1 MHNTEYAHQPLILI
15 VDDDRFMRTTFQDA
29 LVNADFRTV
38 LAEDGKEAIA
48 CYSAHR
54 PDLILLDLVMPRMD
68 GLQVCKKIRRLPGGE
83 YIPILLVTSADDT
96 ESIHNSFEAGATDF
110 ISKPINPELLAH
122 RVRYILRANRNTLR
136 LAESEARLGN
146 AQRMAKMGNW
156 EWDPATGSFW
166 GSKETFRILGIT
178 VPPLNFMF
186 DKFIDTISAD
196 DRHHV
201 ETHMHKAQTSRAD
214 ISIECRVRY
223 KNAQTRQVLVQGQVL
238 KANSRMVPRIIGTL
252 QDVTDIKK
260 AEDRLILLKQ
270 AIDCLPISITI
281 CDVTG
286 TIIFANPAEADM
298 HGVTVEH
305 LLGKD
310 IGNIAPQKLRSPI
323 TLGKLGEMS
332 RWQRESVNL
341 RGNGEEFP
349 VLLTSVVVKNQDACL
364 GIVTVCEDISEKKEA
379 NRKIEHLAYYDSL
392 TGLSN
397 RSTFMDRLHQA
408 LALANREQR
417 QVGLLFLDLDNFKD
431 VNDTK
436 GHDFG
441 DKLLKEVA
449 RRLSA
454 SMRESDTLARL
465 GGDEFVVVLTS
476 VNSLESVAAK
486 ARRVLAN
493 FAESFVIDG
502 QQIFATASIGIAL
515 YPSDGL
521 DVEGLFKC
529 ADTAM
534 YHAKTDGRDRY
545 RFFSADMNQ
554 KIMQRVAMENG
565 LRQGLENNEFI
576 LHYQPQLDVK
586 SGAIVGVEALVRWQ
600 SPEFG
605 LMQPNDFIPLAENTG
620 LIYVLG
626 EWVMRT
632 ACIQA
637 KNWAQAGYQD
647 IKVAINISGLQF
659 KQPDFLDK
667 TALILKET
675 GVDPKMIEL
684 ELTESVVMERA
695 DKTVTTLNALK
706 RMGLM
711 LSIDDFGT
719 GYSSLSYLKHFP
731 VDRIKIDR
739 SFVSDLTNCS
749 DDAAIVVAIISMAQS
764 LRLKVVA
771 EGVENIGQMNF
782 LTSRHCDEVQGYY
795 LALPMAAEELTKG
808 CNSLLKKISA
818 ENTQE
823 KSEPILAIKG
833 GYGYE

>member
-1 MHNTEYAHQPLILI
+1 MHDIEYAHQPLILI

-29 LVNADFRTV
+29 LVKADFRTV
-38 LAEDGKEAIA
+38 LAEDGTEAIA

-68 GLQVCKKIRRLPGGE
+68 GLEVCKEIRRLPGGK

-122 RVRYILRANRNTLR
+122 RIRYILRANSNTLK

-146 AQRMAKMGNW
+146 AQRMARMGSW
-156 EWDPATGSFW
+156 EWDPVTGSFW
-166 GSKETFRILGIT
+166 GSEETFRILGIT
-178 VPPLNFMF
+178 VPPRDFMF
-186 DKFIDTISAD
+186 NKFIDTISAD

-201 ETHMHKAQTSRAD
+201 ETHMHKAQTNRAD
-214 ISIECRVRY
+214 ISIECRVQY
-223 KNAQTRQVLVQGQVL
+223 NNAQMRQVLLQGQAL
-238 KANSRMVPRIIGTL
+238 ETDSRMVPRIIGTL

-260 AEDRLILLKQ
+260 AEDRLIMLKQ
-270 AIDCLPISITI
+270 AIDCLPIGITI

-286 TIIFANPAEADM
+286 KIIFANPAEAEM
-298 HGVTVEH
+298 HGVTVEQM
-305 LLGKD
+305 LNKD
-310 IGNIAPQKLRSPI
+310 IGSIAPQKLRKPT

-349 VLLTSVVVKNQDACL
+349 VLLTSVVVKNNDTCL
-364 GIVTVCEDISEKKEA
+364 GIVTACEDISEKKEA
-379 NRKIEHLAYYDSL
+379 DKKIERLAYYDPL
-392 TGLSN
+392 TELPN

-431 VNDTK
+431 VNDTQ

-441 DKLLKEVA
+441 DKLLKAVA
-449 RRLSA
+449 RRLAA

-476 VNSLESVAAK
+476 VDSQESAAAK

-493 FAESFVIDG
+493 FSESFAIEG

-521 DVEGLFKC
+521 DVESLFKC

-554 KIMQRVAMENG
+554 KIMLRVAMENG

-586 SGAIVGVEALVRWQ
+586 SGAVVGVEALVRWQ

-605 LMQPNDFIPLAENTG
+605 LVQPNDFIPLAESTG
-620 LIYVLG
+620 LIYGLG

-637 KNWAQAGYQD
+637 KNWAQDGYRD

-667 TALILKET
+667 TARIIKET
-675 GVDPKMIEL
+675 GVDPKMLEL

-731 VDRIKIDR
+731 IDRIKIDR
-739 SFVSDLTNCS
+739 SFVSDLMNCS
-749 DDAAIVVAIISMAQS
+749 DDAAIVEAIILMAQS
-764 LRLKVVA
+764 LKLKVVA

-782 LTSRHCDEVQGYY
+782 LTSRRCDEVQGYY
-795 LALPMAAEELTKG
+795 LSLPMTAEELSKG
-808 CNSLLKKISA
+808 CNPLLKKLADSS
-818 ENTQE
+818 QK
-823 KSEPILAIKG
+823 KSEPIVAINSG
-833 GYGYE
+833 AVYG